1 MKYKILSEEAMSK
14 ISGGEPI
21 TVTSVMAILCTAVIA
36 VVVYRLFMSKKG
48 SAAVPGG
55 WKFTWN

>member
-1 MKYKILSEEAMSK
+1 MTYRILNENEMNSL
-14 ISGGEPI
+14 SGGEAI
-21 TVTSVMAILCTAVIA
+21 TIASVMAVLCTAVIA